1 MIRKVKGTRDV
12 LPPES
17 RLWVEVENTAHRV
30 FDGFGYDEIRM
41 PVIEPT
47 ELYVRSVGEDT
58 DIVAKEMYT
67 FADRK
72 GRSLTLRPEG
82 TAGVARSYIENGLG
96 QRPQPLRLSYFGPM
110 FRYEKMQRGRYRQFA
125 QIGIELLGA
134 ATPTA
139 DVEVLLVLHTFL
151 AELGFDDLVIVLNNL
166 GDPEDRPVFIEG
178 LKSELEPR
186 RNELCSDCQR
196 RWDVNP
202 LRILDCKVERCREIV
217 AATTPVAEVA
227 NPEARA
233 HVEAVETG
241 LEDLGITVCRAP
253 RLVRGLD
260 YYLRTVFEVV
270 SPELGEDAVIC
281 GGGRYDRLIADLGG
295 SQVPGI
301 GFAIGE
307 DRLVEVL
314 PDDFR
319 RKVLDRPLIAVLPI
333 GPDAAMP
340 GLALS
345 RRLAL
350 AGLAAPTEVSGRSLK
365 AGLKWAGKIGA
376 RAVAILGESEI
387 ADGTIVV
394 RDLEKG
400 VQETIRAD
408 EVAEFTR
415 RLLDRS
421 IEASTESESNDGHER
436 VG

>member
-12 LPPES
+12 LPPDT
-17 RLWVEVENTAHRV
+17 RLWVGVENTAHRV
-30 FDGFGYDEIRM
+30 FGGFGYDEIRL
-41 PVIEPT
+41 PVMEPT

-82 TAGVARSYIENGLG
+82 TAGVARSFIENGLG
-96 QRPQPLRLSYFGPM
+96 QRPQPLRLSYIGPM

-166 GDPEDRPVFIEG
+166 GDPEDRPVFIER

-186 RNELCSDCQR
+186 RAELCSDCQR
-196 RWDVNP
+196 RWDANP
-202 LRILDCKVERCREIV
+202 LRILDCKVPRCRELV
-217 AATTPVAEVA
+217 ADTTPVADVA
-227 NPEARA
+227 NDEARA
-233 HVEAVETG
+233 HVEAVERG
-241 LEDLGITVCRAP
+241 LDDLGITVRRSP

-270 SPELGEDAVIC
+270 SPELGEDTVIC

-295 SQVPGI
+295 ASVPGI

-314 PDDFR
+314 PEGFR
-319 RKVLDRPLIAVLPI
+319 QAVLGRPVVAVVPI
-333 GPDAAMP
+333 GAEAATA

-350 AGLAAPTEVSGRSLK
+350 AGLTAPAEVTGRSLK

-376 RAVAILGESEI
+376 RAVVILGESEMR
-387 ADGTIVV
+387 DGTAIV
-394 RDLEKG
+394 RDLAKG
-400 VQETIRAD
+400 EQEVVELEGVVECARRM
-408 EVAEFTR
+408 VAE
-415 RLLDRS
+415 L
-421 IEASTESESNDGHER
+421 ADG
-436 VG
+436 

>member
-12 LPPES
+12 LPPDT

-30 FDGFGYDEIRM
+30 FDGFGYDEIRLPAM
-41 PVIEPT
+41 EPT

-58 DIVAKEMYT
+58 DIVSKEMYT

-82 TAGVARSYIENGLG
+82 TAGVARSFIENGLG
-96 QRPQPLRLSYFGPM
+96 QRPQPLRLSYIGPM

-134 ATPTA
+134 ATPAA

-151 AELGFDDLVIVLNNL
+151 SELGFNDLVIVLNNL
-166 GDPEDRPVFIEG
+166 GDPEDRPVFIER
-178 LKSELEPR
+178 LKSELEPHR
-186 RNELCSDCQR
+186 SELCPDCQR
-196 RWDVNP
+196 RWDANP
-202 LRILDCKVERCREIV
+202 LRLLDCKVLRCRELV
-217 AATTPVAEVA
+217 ADTTPVAEVA
-227 NPEARA
+227 NDEARA
-233 HVEAVETG
+233 HVEAVEAG
-241 LEDLGITVCRAP
+241 LEDLGIPVRRAP

-270 SPELGEDAVIC
+270 SPELGEDMVIC

-295 SQVPGI
+295 PQVPGI

-314 PDDFR
+314 GDAFR
-319 RKVLDRPLIAVLPI
+319 RRVLGRPVVAVLPI
-333 GPDAAMP
+333 GPEAATA

-345 RRLAL
+345 RTLAL
-350 AGLAAPTEVSGRSLK
+350 SGLSAPAEVTGRSLK

-376 RAVAILGESEI
+376 RAVVILGESEI
-387 ADGTIVV
+387 ADGTAIV
-394 RDLEKG
+394 RDLERG
-400 VQETIRAD
+400 EQESVRLD
-408 EVAEFTR
+408 GVAESLNK
-415 RLLDRS
+415 LL
-421 IEASTESESNDGHER
+421 AGPTG
-436 VG
+436 G